1 MQLHFSCEVA
11 RLARQRPAEEDASIR
26 SFGAHEFRVAHRGGS
41 QPGGEN
47 ATPPGLFG
55 RRMSGRLLGL
65 LGFHRDSRIQP
76 PGTCLPAAPSLA
88 EHFVGRYMRAHC
100 SIRED
105 GKPPP
110 PSASSQC
117 HETQPTSSSPWR
129 ALDSS
134 TRPIPR
140 EISKESWNCS

>member
-1 MQLHFSCEVA
+1 MPHPRDYSEGGCPAGSLVFLDSTEIHESSP
-11 RLARQRPAEEDASIR
+11 LALVSRRRR
-26 SFGAHEFRVAHRGGS
+26 SR
-41 QPGGEN
+41 
-47 ATPPGLFG
+47 
-55 RRMSGRLLGL
+55 
-65 LGFHRDSRIQP
+65 
-76 PGTCLPAAPSLA
+76 A

>member
-76 PGTCLPAAPSLA
+76 PGTCLPAATKPRRAFRRALY
-88 EHFVGRYMRAHC
+88 EGPLFDKGGR
-100 SIRED
+100 
-105 GKPPP
+105 
-110 PSASSQC
+110 Q
-117 HETQPTSSSPWR
+117 TPTSKRLESVPRDPTHVIIALEGAGLFDKTYSPR
-129 ALDSS
+129 
-134 TRPIPR
+134 
-140 EISKESWNCS
+140 N